1 MLAKPSADCFT
12 PQWLSRLAPAS
23 FPYAAQAQLRGDLLI
38 VLLLPFICE
47 DSEERAGLFPADI
60 DRAAPVSQLNGAGV
74 HFIPAVASLRLRRLR
89 DTRRESRLVTHTTQ
103 PAIFFFTLHFFRASG
118 SLAIAYGGVS
128 RSLCPWPTTSQMH
141 RPPINQIRYY
151 LAIFTRA
158 GHSDFAS
165 VLPLVS

>member
-60 DRAAPVSQLNGAGV
+60 DRAALVSQLNGGGC
-74 HFIPAVASLRLRRLR
+74 SLHPGRC
-89 DTRRESRLVTHTTQ
+89 E
-103 PAIFFFTLHFFRASG
+103 
-118 SLAIAYGGVS
+118 LAIATPPRHEERVS
-128 RSLCPWPTTSQMH
+128 SRNPHHAARNFFLYITLFP
-141 RPPINQIRYY
+141 RV
-151 LAIFTRA
+151 
-158 GHSDFAS
+158 G
-165 VLPLVS
+165 